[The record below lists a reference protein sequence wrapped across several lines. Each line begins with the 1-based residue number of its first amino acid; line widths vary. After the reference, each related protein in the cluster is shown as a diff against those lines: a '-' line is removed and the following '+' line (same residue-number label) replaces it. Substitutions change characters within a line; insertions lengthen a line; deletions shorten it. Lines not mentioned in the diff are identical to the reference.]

1 MFPTLQSKQNQ
12 GEKDGENGELSLEP
26 SLSFEA
32 NTENSITDDSISS
45 PASETTEREP
55 EFHNFIPIPVIDRL
69 QSSLVNKFVPRTYH
83 ESEEV
88 STELKLGLYDPWV
101 MKKKITVS
109 DIDSLSR
116 LLIAKD
122 LVKEHIL
129 PQWDTS
135 FIEGIK
141 DGVAVAVWDFDTRT
155 EHQLRFKQWSSN
167 GSYVFN
173 GMWNRDFVSRRQ
185 LKVGDEIGL
194 FWDQSNSRFNFSVLN
209 RASSN

>member
-1 MFPTLQSKQNQ
+1 
-12 GEKDGENGELSLEP
+12 
-26 SLSFEA
+26 
-32 NTENSITDDSISS
+32 
-45 PASETTEREP
+45 
-55 EFHNFIPIPVIDRL
+55 
-69 QSSLVNKFVPRTYH
+69 
-83 ESEEV
+83 
-88 STELKLGLYDPWV
+88 

-129 PQWDTS
+129 PQWETS

-141 DGVAVAVWDFDTRT
+141 DGVVVAIWDFDTMT

-167 GSYVFN
+167 ESCVFN

>member
-12 GEKDGENGELSLEP
+12 GEKDGQNLSLEP

-45 PASETTEREP
+45 SASETTEKVP
-55 EFHNFIPIPVIDRL
+55 KFHNFIPIPVIDRL
-69 QSSLVNKFVPRTYH
+69 QSNLVNKFVPRTHH

-141 DGVAVAVWDFDTRT
+141 DGIAVAVWDFDTKT

-173 GMWNRDFVSRRQ
+173 GMWNQDFVSRRQ

-194 FWDQSNSRFNFSVLN
+194 FWDQSNSRLNFSVLN

>member
-12 GEKDGENGELSLEP
+12 GEKDGENGELSLVP

-45 PASETTEREP
+45 SASETTEREP

-69 QSSLVNKFVPRTYH
+69 QSSLVNKFVPRTHH

-141 DGVAVAVWDFDTRT
+141 DGVAVAVWDFDTST
-155 EHQLRFKQWSSN
+155 EHLLRFKQWSSN

-209 RASSN
+209 QASSN

>member
-12 GEKDGENGELSLEP
+12 GEKDGENGELSLVP

-45 PASETTEREP
+45 SASETTEREP

-69 QSSLVNKFVPRTYH
+69 QSSLVNKFVPRTHH

-129 PQWDTS
+129 PQWDPS

-141 DGVAVAVWDFDTRT
+141 DGVAFAVWDFDTKT

-167 GSYVFN
+167 GSCLQ
-173 GMWNRDFVSRRQ
+173 WNV
-185 LKVGDEIGL
+185 E
-194 FWDQSNSRFNFSVLN
+194 SRFCE
-209 RASSN
+209 

>member
-1 MFPTLQSKQNQ
+1 MFPTLQSKQNR
-12 GEKDGENGELSLEP
+12 GEKDGEHSELPLEP

-45 PASETTEREP
+45 SASETTEKDP
-55 EFHNFIPIPVIDRL
+55 KFHNFMPIPVIDRL
-69 QSSLVNKFVPRTYH
+69 QSSLVNKFVPRTHH

-135 FIEGIK
+135 FIECIK
-141 DGVAVAVWDFDTRT
+141 DGVAVAVWDFDTKT
-155 EHQLRFKQWSSN
+155 EHQLHYEAS
-167 GSYVFN
+167 
-173 GMWNRDFVSRRQ
+173 DPQ
-185 LKVGDEIGL
+185 L
-194 FWDQSNSRFNFSVLN
+194 S
-209 RASSN
+209 